1 VSTPE
6 QTAANNHRIA
16 LGIEYDGT
24 AYSGWQKQKFPQQET
39 VQQYVETALSKV
51 ADRDVVVSCA
61 GRTDAGVHATCQVV
75 HFDAEIDRGEKA
87 WTQGVNSML
96 PRSIRIVWSRVQQ
109 GDFHARFSALS
120 RRYFYLIYRRDTQS
134 AMLYGRASYARRE
147 LDEVS
152 MHAAA
157 QHFLGEQDFTSFR
170 AAGCQSKTAMRNV
183 MHANMYRRGGFLI
196 FDVKANAFLQHMVRN
211 MVGSLLEVGLGRKD
225 PTWIA
230 ELLSLQDRARA
241 APTALPDGLYLVGV
255 EYPKSCGLPSE
266 ISLPDLLL
274 ASRNVSHIVE

>member
-1 VSTPE
+1 MSVLEQATP
-6 QTAANNHRIA
+6 NNHRIA
-16 LGIEYDGT
+16 LGIEYDGSP
-24 AYSGWQKQKFPQQET
+24 YSGWQKQKFPQQET
-39 VQQYVETALSKV
+39 VQEYIETALSKV
-51 ADRDVVVSCA
+51 ADRNIVVSCA

-75 HFDAEIDRGEKA
+75 HFDTEIDRGAKA

-96 PRSIRIVWSRVQQ
+96 PRTIRVVWSRTQE

-120 RRYFYLIYRRDTQS
+120 RRYLYLMYQRETQS
-134 AMLYGRASYARRE
+134 AMLHGRASYTRRS

-183 MHANMYRRGGFLI
+183 MHANVYRRGGFLI

-211 MVGSLLEVGLGRKD
+211 MMGSLLQVGRGDKG
-225 PTWIA
+225 PAWIA
-230 ELLSLQDRARA
+230 QLLSLQDRARA

-255 EYPKSCGLPSE
+255 EYPQSCALPSE
-266 ISLPDLLL
+266 ISQPDLLL
-274 ASRNVSHIVE
+274 AI

>member
-1 VSTPE
+1 MSTPE
-6 QTAANNHRIA
+6 QVTPNNYRVA
-16 LGIEYDGT
+16 LGIEYDGY
-24 AYSGWQKQKFPQQET
+24 AYSGWQKQKFPQKET
-39 VQQYVETALSKV
+39 VQEYIESALSKV
-51 ADRDVVVSCA
+51 ADREVVVSCA

-75 HFDAEIDRGEKA
+75 HFDTDIDRGTKA

-96 PRSIRIVWSRVQQ
+96 PRTIRVVWSRTQED
-109 GDFHARFSALS
+109 DFHARFSALS
-120 RRYFYLIYRRDTQS
+120 RRYLYLMYQRETES
-134 AMLYGRASYARRE
+134 AMLHGRASYSRRE

-157 QHFLGEQDFTSFR
+157 QHFLGEKNFTSFR

-183 MHANMYRRGGFLI
+183 MHANVYRRGGFLI

-211 MVGSLLEVGLGRKD
+211 MMGSLLQVGRGSEG
-225 PTWIA
+225 PAWIA

-241 APTALPDGLYLVGV
+241 APTALPHGLYLVGV
-255 EYPKSCGLPSE
+255 EYPQSCDLPSK

-274 ASRNVSHIVE
+274 AI

>member
-1 VSTPE
+1 VSAPE
-6 QTAANNHRIA
+6 QANPNNHRIA
-16 LGIEYDGT
+16 LGIEYDGSP
-24 AYSGWQKQKFPQQET
+24 YSGWQKQKFPQQET
-39 VQQYVETALSKV
+39 VQEYIETALSKV
-51 ADRDVVVSCA
+51 ADSNVVVSCA

-75 HFDAEIDRGEKA
+75 HFDTEIDRGAKA

-96 PRSIRIVWSRVQQ
+96 PRTIRVVWSRTQED
-109 GDFHARFSALS
+109 DFHARFSALS
-120 RRYFYLIYRRDTQS
+120 RRYLYLMYQRETQS
-134 AMLYGRASYARRE
+134 AMLHGRASYTRRE

-183 MHANMYRRGGFLI
+183 MHANVYRRGGFLI

-211 MVGSLLEVGLGRKD
+211 MMGSLLQVGRGDKG
-225 PTWIA
+225 PAWIA

-255 EYPKSCGLPSE
+255 EYPQSCDLPSE
-266 ISLPDLLL
+266 ISQPDLLL
-274 ASRNVSHIVE
+274 AI

>member
-1 VSTPE
+1 MSAPE
-6 QTAANNHRIA
+6 QANPNNHRIA
-16 LGIEYDGT
+16 LGIEYDGSP
-24 AYSGWQKQKFPQQET
+24 YSGWQKQKFPQQET
-39 VQQYVETALSKV
+39 VQEYIETALSKV
-51 ADRDVVVSCA
+51 ADSNVVVSCA

-75 HFDAEIDRGEKA
+75 HFDTEIDRGAKA

-96 PRSIRIVWSRVQQ
+96 PRTIRVVWSRTQED
-109 GDFHARFSALS
+109 DFHARFSALS
-120 RRYFYLIYRRDTQS
+120 RRYLYLMYQRETQS
-134 AMLYGRASYARRE
+134 AMLHGRASYSRRE

-183 MHANMYRRGGFLI
+183 MHANVYRRGGFLI

-211 MVGSLLEVGLGRKD
+211 MMGSLLQVGRGDKG
-225 PTWIA
+225 PAWIA
-230 ELLSLQDRARA
+230 QLLSLQDRARA

-255 EYPKSCGLPSE
+255 EYPQSCDLPSE
-266 ISLPDLLL
+266 ISQPDLLL
-274 ASRNVSHIVE
+274 AI

>member
-1 VSTPE
+1 VSAPE
-6 QTAANNHRIA
+6 QANPNNHRIA
-16 LGIEYDGT
+16 LGIEYDGSP
-24 AYSGWQKQKFPQQET
+24 YSGWQKQKFPQQET
-39 VQQYVETALSKV
+39 VQEYIETALSKV
-51 ADRDVVVSCA
+51 ADSNVVVSCA

-75 HFDAEIDRGEKA
+75 HFDTEIDRGAKA

-96 PRSIRIVWSRVQQ
+96 PRTIRVVWSRTQED
-109 GDFHARFSALS
+109 DFHARFSALS
-120 RRYFYLIYRRDTQS
+120 RRYLYLMYQRETQS
-134 AMLYGRASYARRE
+134 AMLHGRASYSRRE

-183 MHANMYRRGGFLI
+183 MHANVYRRGGFLI

-211 MVGSLLEVGLGRKD
+211 MMGSLLQVGRGDKG
-225 PTWIA
+225 PAWIA
-230 ELLSLQDRARA
+230 QLLSLQNRARA

-255 EYPKSCGLPSE
+255 EYPQSCDLPSE
-266 ISLPDLLL
+266 ISQPDLLL
-274 ASRNVSHIVE
+274 AI

>member
-1 VSTPE
+1 VSAPE
-6 QTAANNHRIA
+6 QAKPNNHRIA
-16 LGIEYDGT
+16 LGIEYDGSP
-24 AYSGWQKQKFPQQET
+24 YSGWQKQKFPQQET
-39 VQQYVETALSKV
+39 VQEYIETALSKV
-51 ADRDVVVSCA
+51 AESNVVVSCA

-75 HFDAEIDRGEKA
+75 HFDTEIDRGAKA

-96 PRSIRIVWSRVQQ
+96 PRTIRVVWSRTQED
-109 GDFHARFSALS
+109 DFHARFSALS
-120 RRYFYLIYRRDTQS
+120 RRYLYLMYQREPQS
-134 AMLYGRASYARRE
+134 AMLQGRASYRRRE

-183 MHANMYRRGGFLI
+183 MHANVYRRGGFLI

-211 MVGSLLEVGLGRKD
+211 MMGSLLQVGRGDKG
-225 PTWIA
+225 PAWIA
-230 ELLSLQDRARA
+230 QLLSLQDRARA

-255 EYPKSCGLPSE
+255 EYPQSCDLPSE
-266 ISLPDLLL
+266 ISQPDLLL
-274 ASRNVSHIVE
+274 AI

>member
-1 VSTPE
+1 MSAPE
-6 QTAANNHRIA
+6 QANPNNHRIA
-16 LGIEYDGT
+16 LGIEYDGSP
-24 AYSGWQKQKFPQQET
+24 YSGWQKQKFPQQET
-39 VQQYVETALSKV
+39 VQEYIETALSKV
-51 ADRDVVVSCA
+51 ADRNVVVSCA

-75 HFDAEIDRGEKA
+75 HFDTEIDRGAKA

-96 PRSIRIVWSRVQQ
+96 PRTIRVVWSRTQED
-109 GDFHARFSALS
+109 DFHARFSALS
-120 RRYFYLIYRRDTQS
+120 RRYLYLMYQRETQS
-134 AMLYGRASYARRE
+134 AMLHGRASYTRRE

-183 MHANMYRRGGFLI
+183 MHANVYRRGGFLI

-211 MVGSLLEVGLGRKD
+211 MMGSLLQVGRGDKG
-225 PTWIA
+225 PAWIA
-230 ELLSLQDRARA
+230 QLLSLQDRARA

-255 EYPKSCGLPSE
+255 EYPQSCDLPSE
-266 ISLPDLLL
+266 ISQPDLLL
-274 ASRNVSHIVE
+274 AI

>member
-1 VSTPE
+1 MSVLEQATP
-6 QTAANNHRIA
+6 NNHRIA
-16 LGIEYDGT
+16 LGIEYDGSP
-24 AYSGWQKQKFPQQET
+24 YSGWQKQKFPQQET
-39 VQQYVETALSKV
+39 VQEYIETALSKV
-51 ADRDVVVSCA
+51 ADRNIVVSCA

-75 HFDAEIDRGEKA
+75 HFDTEIDRGAKA

-96 PRSIRIVWSRVQQ
+96 PRTIRVVWSRTQED
-109 GDFHARFSALS
+109 DFHARFSALS
-120 RRYFYLIYRRDTQS
+120 RRYLYLMYQRETQS
-134 AMLYGRASYARRE
+134 AMLHGRASYTRRE

-183 MHANMYRRGGFLI
+183 MHANVYRRGGFLI

-211 MVGSLLEVGLGRKD
+211 MMGSLLQVGRGDKG
-225 PTWIA
+225 PAWIA
-230 ELLSLQDRARA
+230 QLLSLQDRARA

-255 EYPKSCGLPSE
+255 EYPQSCDLPSE
-266 ISLPDLLL
+266 ISQPDLLL
-274 ASRNVSHIVE
+274 AI

>member
-1 VSTPE
+1 MSTPE
-6 QTAANNHRIA
+6 QVTPNNYRVA
-16 LGIEYDGT
+16 LGIEYDGY
-24 AYSGWQKQKFPQQET
+24 AYSGWQKQKFPQKET
-39 VQQYVETALSKV
+39 VQEYIESALSKV
-51 ADRDVVVSCA
+51 ADREVVVSCA

-75 HFDAEIDRGEKA
+75 HFDTDIDRGTKA

-96 PRSIRIVWSRVQQ
+96 PRTIRVVWSRTQED
-109 GDFHARFSALS
+109 DFHARFSALS
-120 RRYFYLIYRRDTQS
+120 RRYLYLMYQRETES
-134 AMLYGRASYARRE
+134 AMLHGRASYSRRE

-157 QHFLGEQDFTSFR
+157 QHFLGEKDFTSFR

-183 MHANMYRRGGFLI
+183 MHANVYRRGGFLI

-211 MVGSLLEVGLGRKD
+211 MMGSLLQVGRGSEG
-225 PTWIA
+225 PAWIA

-241 APTALPDGLYLVGV
+241 APTALPHGLYLVGV
-255 EYPKSCGLPSE
+255 EYPQSCNLPSK

-274 ASRNVSHIVE
+274 AI

>member
-1 VSTPE
+1 MPTPE
-6 QTAANNHRIA
+6 QATPHKHRIA
-16 LGIEYDGT
+16 LGIEYDGST
-24 AYSGWQKQKFPQQET
+24 YSGWQKQKSPQQET

-61 GRTDAGVHATCQVV
+61 GRTDSGVHATCQVV
-75 HFDAEIDRGEKA
+75 HFDTDIDRGDKA
-87 WTQGVNSML
+87 WTQGVNSLL
-96 PRSIRIVWSRVQQ
+96 PRTIRVVWSQAQ
-109 GDFHARFSALS
+109 ENDFHARFSALS
-120 RRYFYLIYRRDTQS
+120 RRYLYLMYQRKTQS
-134 AMLYGRASYARRE
+134 TMLYKRATYSRRE

-183 MHANMYRRGGFLI
+183 LHANVYRRGGFLI

-211 MVGSLLEVGLGRKD
+211 MMGSLLQVGRGEKD
-225 PTWIA
+225 PAWIG
-230 ELLSLQDRARA
+230 ELLSLQDRSQA

-255 EYPKSCGLPSE
+255 EYPKSRGLPSE

-274 ASRNVSHIVE
+274 AI

>member
-1 VSTPE
+1 MSAPE
-6 QTAANNHRIA
+6 QANPNNHRIA
-16 LGIEYDGT
+16 LGIEYDGSP
-24 AYSGWQKQKFPQQET
+24 YSGWQKQKFPQQET
-39 VQQYVETALSKV
+39 VQEYIETALSKV
-51 ADRDVVVSCA
+51 ADSNVVVSCA

-75 HFDAEIDRGEKA
+75 HFDTEIDRGAKA

-96 PRSIRIVWSRVQQ
+96 PRTIRVVWSRTQED
-109 GDFHARFSALS
+109 DFHARFSALS
-120 RRYFYLIYRRDTQS
+120 RRYLYLMYQRETQS
-134 AMLYGRASYARRE
+134 AMLHGRASYSRRE

-157 QHFLGEQDFTSFR
+157 QHFLGEQDFTAYR

-183 MHANMYRRGGFLI
+183 MHANVYRRGGFLI

-211 MVGSLLEVGLGRKD
+211 MMGSLLQVGRGDKG
-225 PTWIA
+225 PAWIA

-255 EYPKSCGLPSE
+255 EYPQSCDLPSE
-266 ISLPDLLL
+266 ISQPDLLL
-274 ASRNVSHIVE
+274 AI

>member
-1 VSTPE
+1 MSTPE
-6 QTAANNHRIA
+6 QVTPNNYRVA
-16 LGIEYDGT
+16 LGIEYDGY
-24 AYSGWQKQKFPQQET
+24 AYSGWQKQKFPQKET
-39 VQQYVETALSKV
+39 VQEYIESALSKV
-51 ADRDVVVSCA
+51 ADREVVVSCA

-75 HFDAEIDRGEKA
+75 HFDTDIDRGTKA

-96 PRSIRIVWSRVQQ
+96 PRTIRVVWSRTQED
-109 GDFHARFSALS
+109 DFHARFSALS
-120 RRYFYLIYRRDTQS
+120 RRYLYLMYQRETES
-134 AMLYGRASYARRE
+134 AMLHGRASYSRRE

-157 QHFLGEQDFTSFR
+157 QHFLGEKDFTSFR

-183 MHANMYRRGGFLI
+183 MHANVYRRGGFLI

-211 MVGSLLEVGLGRKD
+211 MMGSLLQVGRGSEG
-225 PTWIA
+225 PAWIA

-241 APTALPDGLYLVGV
+241 APTALPHGLYLVGV
-255 EYPKSCGLPSE
+255 EYPQSCDLPSK

-274 ASRNVSHIVE
+274 AI

>member
-1 VSTPE
+1 MSAPE
-6 QTAANNHRIA
+6 QANPNNHRIA
-16 LGIEYDGT
+16 LGIEYDGSP
-24 AYSGWQKQKFPQQET
+24 YSGWQKQKFPQQET
-39 VQQYVETALSKV
+39 VQEYIETALSKV
-51 ADRDVVVSCA
+51 ADSNVVVSCA

-75 HFDAEIDRGEKA
+75 HFDTEIDRGAKA

-96 PRSIRIVWSRVQQ
+96 PRTIRVVWSRTQED
-109 GDFHARFSALS
+109 DFHARFSALS
-120 RRYFYLIYRRDTQS
+120 RRYLYLMYQRETQS
-134 AMLYGRASYARRE
+134 AMLHGRASYTRRE

-183 MHANMYRRGGFLI
+183 MHANVYRRGGFLI

-211 MVGSLLEVGLGRKD
+211 MMGSLLQVGRGDKG
-225 PTWIA
+225 PAWIA
-230 ELLSLQDRARA
+230 QLLSLQDRARA

-255 EYPKSCGLPSE
+255 EYPQSCALPSE
-266 ISLPDLLL
+266 ISQPDLLL
-274 ASRNVSHIVE
+274 AI

>member
-1 VSTPE
+1 MSAPE
-6 QTAANNHRIA
+6 QANPNNHRIA
-16 LGIEYDGT
+16 LGIEYDGSP
-24 AYSGWQKQKFPQQET
+24 YSGWQKQKFPQQET
-39 VQQYVETALSKV
+39 VQEYIETALSKV
-51 ADRDVVVSCA
+51 ADSNVVVSCA

-75 HFDAEIDRGEKA
+75 HFDTEIDRGAKA

-96 PRSIRIVWSRVQQ
+96 PRTIRVVWSRTQED
-109 GDFHARFSALS
+109 DFHARFSALS
-120 RRYFYLIYRRDTQS
+120 RRYLYLMYQRETQS
-134 AMLYGRASYARRE
+134 AMLHGRASYTRRE

-183 MHANMYRRGGFLI
+183 MHANVYRRGGFLI

-211 MVGSLLEVGLGRKD
+211 MMGSLLQVGRGDKG
-225 PTWIA
+225 PAWIA
-230 ELLSLQDRARA
+230 QLLSLQNRARA

-255 EYPKSCGLPSE
+255 EYPQSCDLPSE
-266 ISLPDLLL
+266 ISQPDLLL
-274 ASRNVSHIVE
+274 AI

>member
-1 VSTPE
+1 MSTPE
-6 QTAANNHRIA
+6 QVTPNNYRVA
-16 LGIEYDGT
+16 LGIEYDGY
-24 AYSGWQKQKFPQQET
+24 AYSGWQKQKFPQKET
-39 VQQYVETALSKV
+39 VQEYIESALSKV
-51 ADRDVVVSCA
+51 ADREVVVSCA

-75 HFDAEIDRGEKA
+75 HFDTDIDRGTKA

-96 PRSIRIVWSRVQQ
+96 PRTIRVVWSRTQED
-109 GDFHARFSALS
+109 DFHARFSALS
-120 RRYFYLIYRRDTQS
+120 RRYLYLMYQRETES
-134 AMLYGRASYARRE
+134 AMLHGRASYSRRE

-157 QHFLGEQDFTSFR
+157 QHFLGEKDFTSFR

-183 MHANMYRRGGFLI
+183 MHANVYRRGGFLI

-211 MVGSLLEVGLGRKD
+211 MMGSLLQVGRGSKG
-225 PTWIA
+225 PAWIA

-241 APTALPDGLYLVGV
+241 APTALPHGLYLVGV
-255 EYPKSCGLPSE
+255 EYPQSCDLPSK

-274 ASRNVSHIVE
+274 AI

>member
-1 VSTPE
+1 MSAPE
-6 QTAANNHRIA
+6 QANPNNHRIA
-16 LGIEYDGT
+16 LGIEYDGSP
-24 AYSGWQKQKFPQQET
+24 YSGWQKQKFPQQET
-39 VQQYVETALSKV
+39 VQEYIETALSKV
-51 ADRDVVVSCA
+51 ADSNVVVSCA

-75 HFDAEIDRGEKA
+75 HFDTEIDRGAKA

-96 PRSIRIVWSRVQQ
+96 PRTIRVVWSRTQED
-109 GDFHARFSALS
+109 DFHARFSALS
-120 RRYFYLIYRRDTQS
+120 RRYLYLMYQRETQS
-134 AMLYGRASYARRE
+134 AMLHGRASYTRRK

-183 MHANMYRRGGFLI
+183 MHANVYRRGGFLI

-211 MVGSLLEVGLGRKD
+211 MMGSLLQVGRGDKG
-225 PTWIA
+225 PAWIA

-255 EYPKSCGLPSE
+255 EYPQSCDLPSE
-266 ISLPDLLL
+266 ISQPDLLL
-274 ASRNVSHIVE
+274 AI

>member
-1 VSTPE
+1 MSTPE
-6 QTAANNHRIA
+6 QTSTHNHRIA
-16 LGIEYDGT
+16 LGIEYDGST
-24 AYSGWQKQKFPQQET
+24 YSGWQKQKFPQQET
-39 VQQYVETALSKV
+39 IQQYVEAALSKV

-75 HFDAEIDRGEKA
+75 HFDSEIDRGNKA

-96 PRSIRIVWSRVQQ
+96 PRTIRVVWSRTQED
-109 GDFHARFSALS
+109 DFHARFSALS
-120 RRYFYLIYRRDTQS
+120 RRYLYLMYQRDTQS
-134 AMLYGRASYARRE
+134 AMLNGRASYSRRE
-147 LDEVS
+147 LDESS
-152 MHAAA
+152 MHVAA

-183 MHANMYRRGGFLI
+183 MHANIYRRGGFLI

-211 MVGSLLEVGLGRKD
+211 MMGSLLQVGRGDKN
-225 PTWIA
+225 PAWIG
-230 ELLSLQDRARA
+230 ELLSLQDRAQA

-255 EYPKSCGLPSE
+255 EYPASCGLPSE

-274 ASRNVSHIVE
+274 AI

>member
-1 VSTPE
+1 MSAPE
-6 QTAANNHRIA
+6 QANPNNHRIA
-16 LGIEYDGT
+16 LGIEYDGSP
-24 AYSGWQKQKFPQQET
+24 YSGWQKQKFPQQET
-39 VQQYVETALSKV
+39 VQEYIETALSKV
-51 ADRDVVVSCA
+51 ADSNVVVSCA

-75 HFDAEIDRGEKA
+75 HFDTEIDRGAKA

-96 PRSIRIVWSRVQQ
+96 PRTIRVVWSRTQED
-109 GDFHARFSALS
+109 DFHARFSALS
-120 RRYFYLIYRRDTQS
+120 RRYLYLMYQRETQS
-134 AMLYGRASYARRE
+134 AMLHGRASYTRRE

-183 MHANMYRRGGFLI
+183 MHANVYRRGGFLI

-211 MVGSLLEVGLGRKD
+211 MMGSLLQVGRGDKG
-225 PTWIA
+225 PAWIA

-255 EYPKSCGLPSE
+255 EYPQSCDLPSE
-266 ISLPDLLL
+266 ISQPDLLL
-274 ASRNVSHIVE
+274 AI

>member
-1 VSTPE
+1 MSFLEQATP
-6 QTAANNHRIA
+6 NNHRIA
-16 LGIEYDGT
+16 LGIEYDGSP
-24 AYSGWQKQKFPQQET
+24 YSGWQKQKFPQQET
-39 VQQYVETALSKV
+39 VQEYIETALSKV
-51 ADRDVVVSCA
+51 ADRNIVVSCA

-75 HFDAEIDRGEKA
+75 HFDTEIDRGAKA

-96 PRSIRIVWSRVQQ
+96 PRTIRVVWSRTQED
-109 GDFHARFSALS
+109 DFHARFSALS
-120 RRYFYLIYRRDTQS
+120 RRYLYLMYQRETQS
-134 AMLYGRASYARRE
+134 AMLHGRASYTRRE

-183 MHANMYRRGGFLI
+183 MHANVYRRGGFLI

-211 MVGSLLEVGLGRKD
+211 MMGSLLQVGSGVKD
-225 PTWIA
+225 PAWIG

-241 APTALPDGLYLVGV
+241 GPTALPDGLYLVGV
-255 EYPKSCGLPSE
+255 EYPQSCALPSE
-266 ISLPDLLL
+266 ISQPDLLL
-274 ASRNVSHIVE
+274 AI

>member
-6 QTAANNHRIA
+6 QVTPNNYRVA
-16 LGIEYDGT
+16 LGIEYDGY
-24 AYSGWQKQKFPQQET
+24 AYSGWQKQKFPQKET
-39 VQQYVETALSKV
+39 VQEYIESALSKV
-51 ADRDVVVSCA
+51 ADREVVVSCA

-75 HFDAEIDRGEKA
+75 HFDTDIDRGTKA

-96 PRSIRIVWSRVQQ
+96 PRTIRVVWSRTQED
-109 GDFHARFSALS
+109 DFHARFSALS
-120 RRYFYLIYRRDTQS
+120 RRYLYLIYQRETES
-134 AMLYGRASYARRE
+134 AMLHGRASYSRRE

-157 QHFLGEQDFTSFR
+157 QHFLGEKDFTSFR

-183 MHANMYRRGGFLI
+183 MHANVYRRGGFLI

-211 MVGSLLEVGLGRKD
+211 MMGSLLQVGRGIEG
-225 PTWIA
+225 PAWIA

-241 APTALPDGLYLVGV
+241 APTALPHGLYLVGV
-255 EYPKSCGLPSE
+255 EYPQSCNLPSK

-274 ASRNVSHIVE
+274 AI

>member
-1 VSTPE
+1 MSASEQATP
-6 QTAANNHRIA
+6 NNHRIA
-16 LGIEYDGT
+16 LGIEYDGSP
-24 AYSGWQKQKFPQQET
+24 YSGWQKQKLPQQET
-39 VQQYVETALSKV
+39 IQKHIETALSKV

-75 HFDAEIDRGEKA
+75 HFDTEIDRGAKA

-96 PRSIRIVWSRVQQ
+96 PRTIRVVWSRTQED
-109 GDFHARFSALS
+109 DFHARFSALS
-120 RRYFYLIYRRDTQS
+120 RRYLYLMYQRETQS
-134 AMLYGRASYARRE
+134 AMLHGRASYTRRE

-170 AAGCQSKTAMRNV
+170 AASCQSKTAMRNV
-183 MHANMYRRGGFLI
+183 MHANVYRRGGFLI

-211 MVGSLLEVGLGRKD
+211 MMGSLLQVGRGDKG
-225 PTWIA
+225 PAWIA
-230 ELLSLQDRARA
+230 QLLSLQDRARA

-255 EYPKSCGLPSE
+255 EYPQSCALPSE
-266 ISLPDLLL
+266 ISQPDLLL
-274 ASRNVSHIVE
+274 AI